1 MLGLEKGDA
10 GQGHRAWYCLG
21 INVKYVKDLENTQG
35 LLTEAAAEAVALENI
50 VT

>member
-1 MLGLEKGDA
+1 
-10 GQGHRAWYCLG
+10 
-21 INVKYVKDLENTQG
+21 VKYVKDLENTQG